1 MVGGDSTAW
10 QDEMRMRFH
19 AALGGMIIVLAA
31 AAQAAAAPDQDVLAR
46 QSAMKAMGKTFKEI
60 HGVGAGDVDA
70 KRGMLISDAA
80 QLKLEASKPWGYF
93 GPETANSAM
102 KTEAL
107 PAIWTDTAG
116 FKADQDRLANAVA
129 ALDAA
134 AASGAPDLVEAKI
147 GDVGAAC
154 GVCHKAFKAK

>member
-1 MVGGDSTAW
+1 
-10 QDEMRMRFH
+10 MRFH

-46 QSAMKAMGKTFKEI
+46 QGAMKAMGKTFKEI
-60 HGVGAGDVDA
+60 HGIGAGDVDA
-70 KRGMLISDAA
+70 KRALLVSDAA
-80 QLKLEASKPWGYF
+80 DLKREASKPWSYF
-93 GPETANSAM
+93 GGETATSTVKN
-102 KTEAL
+102 EAL

-134 AASGAPDLVEAKI
+134 AATGAPDLVEAKI

-154 GVCHKAFKAK
+154 GACHKTFKAK